1 MTDKELEQQ
10 DKQEQ
15 KEEHKEERKKTL
27 KTVITSVICTL
38 LFVVILLLL
47 VILCLK
53 NCSPRPNNN
62 DSSSSSEPEP
72 TWTEY
77 DNPKLTNVFKEIVNT
92 YLDFNMG
99 ETKDLKDVMMV
110 DYSDNKEETK
120 FDLSI
125 CVTSNTEEK
134 YVYYYEVENKSYAG
148 FTDPFTFLLDEH
160 TDLFLDEVAH
170 FETYKELNTTVSSDK
185 PNRYIVVSNLANT
198 AKYFFGSYQD
208 TAKYEF
214 HIYDKVEYTDGVN
227 PFNNDGEIIT
237 TGNLLFGYYHSL
249 YE

>member
-1 MTDKELEQQ
+1 MTDEELEQQ

-15 KEEHKEERKKTL
+15 KEERQEERKKTL
-27 KTVITSVICTL
+27 KTVITSAICTL

-53 NCSPRPNNN
+53 NCSPRPNNDN
-62 DSSSSSEPEP
+62 SSSSSEPEP

-99 ETKDLKDVMMV
+99 ETKVLKDVMMV
-110 DYSDNKEETK
+110 DYSDNKEQTK

-170 FETYKELNTTVSSDK
+170 FETYKELNIAPLILSCVS
-185 PNRYIVVSNLANT
+185 L
-198 AKYFFGSYQD
+198 
-208 TAKYEF
+208 
-214 HIYDKVEYTDGVN
+214 VESIPTISIFLPLYLPEIMRIKSTLFQTYYTLRKMIIQGLLFLVFITILFS
-227 PFNNDGEIIT
+227 FNN
-237 TGNLLFGYYHSL
+237 
-249 YE
+249 